1 MIFVKKFE
9 YYDEFN
15 FTSFTGVNHLKSF
28 SIVKAAPIYIIMS
41 NYGIARQI
49 GVHFSFRKRC
59 DFSHKN
65 AINLELQLSIGP
77 RYCHACVRALSQMCV
92 RPSVQSEREA

>member
-28 SIVKAAPIYIIMS
+28 FYSESGTNMYNNVKLWYCETDWGALKLPKEVRFLA
-41 NYGIARQI
+41 Q
-49 GVHFSFRKRC
+49 
-59 DFSHKN
+59 
-65 AINLELQLSIGP
+65 E
-77 RYCHACVRALSQMCV
+77 RY
-92 RPSVQSEREA
+92 